1 VPATYDVIVAGL
13 GAMGSFALRALARR
27 GRRVVGLDRFAP
39 PHAMGSSHGG
49 SRIIREAYFE
59 HPAYVPLVRAAY
71 ELWEELEDE
80 TGRQLLEETGG
91 LMVGPPDGVVVAGSL
106 ASARQHHVAH
116 QVLDAAEIRRRFPF
130 APDDGMIGLLE
141 ERAGVLFPESCID
154 AALERARADGAE
166 IHTNEPVQAWF
177 PDGAGVAVQT
187 SQGTYRA
194 DRLVISAGAWLTT
207 LVPDLPLPLVV
218 ERQLMHWFEPIGDQQ
233 RLAACPIALFEYA
246 PDQLIY
252 TFPDRGEGVKVG
264 IHHAGELTHPDH
276 IRRDVTPDDEA
287 AVRALLARFVPSAA
301 GRQKNARVC
310 LYTNTPDGHFL
321 LDRHP
326 AHPQVLIVSPCSG
339 HGFKFASVI
348 GEIVADLATDGA
360 TTFDLRPFRLR

>member
-1 VPATYDVIVAGL
+1 MPATYDVIVAGL

-27 GRRVVGLDRFAP
+27 GRRVVGLDRWAP

-91 LMVGPPDGVVVAGSL
+91 LMVGPPDGAVVAGSL

-116 QVLDAAEIRRRFPF
+116 EVLDAVEVRRRFPF

-141 ERAGVLFPESCID
+141 QRAGVLFPESCID
-154 AALERARADGAE
+154 AALQTARQDGAA
-166 IHTNEPVQAWF
+166 IHANEPVQAWSA
-177 PDGAGVAVQT
+177 DGAGVAVQT

-218 ERQLMHWFEPIGDQQ
+218 ERQLMHWFEPIGDRG

-252 TFPDRGEGVKVG
+252 TFPDRGQGVKVG

-301 GRQKNARVC
+301 GAQRDARVC

-321 LDRHP
+321 LDHHP
-326 AHPQVLIVSPCSG
+326 AHPQVMLVSPCSG

-348 GEIVADLATDGA
+348 GEIVADLVTGGA
-360 TTFDLRPFRLR
+360 ARFDLRPFQLR